1 MATIGKTLEI
11 GLLSIQ
17 NASLRI
23 GNHLVPQ
30 KPGGC
35 MGVLQLRATLLRKI
49 ISSKINVVKLK
60 LVKSM
65 FLSKHSS

>member
-23 GNHLVPQ
+23 GNHLVPP